1 MHGRWEF
8 PNRILYRPS
17 AFFLIKQNANNGRID
32 SLFSENIGCFPEG
45 KFSLFL
51 SEPDLIL
58 PSPLPC
64 RMTFLWRGSTFLS
77 TWFHSSSIKISIHYL
92 TSFSQIFFYDL
103 RYNSSHK
110 FGCSNKPGG
119 GLRAVTSI
127 CKIIFSFQ
135 FVFISVRFRISA
147 FSSVFSVDP
156 YLAMRFCRL
165 FLNWYFLILAWSLP
179 DQIFDMPIKYFLDC
193 VQHIQLYN
201 M

>member
-110 FGCSNKPGG
+110 SGCGFRHGG
-119 GLRAVTSI
+119 VLGAVNPI
-127 CKIIFSFQ
+127 CTIIFSFRFA
-135 FVFISVRFRISA
+135 FVPARFWIFA
-147 FSSVFSVDP
+147 FLLPFSVDP
-156 YLAMRFCRL
+156 FFDIWSCSC
-165 FLNWYFLILAWSLP
+165 FLNCFFWSQLGWCRIRYLIC
-179 DQIFDMPIKYFLDC
+179 Q
-193 VQHIQLYN
+193 
-201 M
+201 